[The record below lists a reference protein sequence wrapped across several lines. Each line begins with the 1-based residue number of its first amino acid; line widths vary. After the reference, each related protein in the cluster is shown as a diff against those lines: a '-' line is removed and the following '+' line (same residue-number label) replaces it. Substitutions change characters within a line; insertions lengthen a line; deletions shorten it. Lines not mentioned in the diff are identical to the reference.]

1 MTLTFRLFASLVLLG
16 AMLIA
21 NAGTPARSAPSSFGP
36 GADRIAATGQWFLNW
51 EGGKKN
57 ISLSFRITRGHDHD
71 SWGSQ
76 NVRLESLEGL
86 SLDETGPV
94 EFRVQRDAGT
104 FFLRGSLA
112 DEKGAGT
119 FELVLDSGFS
129 DQLDRRG
136 IGRPTE
142 DQQVDLALADMSL
155 PLLDDFDHLGY
166 DKPDVAMLVR
176 CAQHGVNRCS

>member
-1 MTLTFRLFASLVLLG
+1 MKASSASGLWPKRMVWRAVAIRPRRIAEPSNPGECPAVQSPVAIPDSPLPRTFDMTLAFRLFASLVLLG
-16 AMLIA
+16 AMLTV
-21 NAGTPARSAPSSFGP
+21 NAGTPARSAPPSFGP
-36 GADRIAATGQWFLNW
+36 GADHIAATGQWFLNW
-51 EGGKKN
+51 EAGKKD

-94 EFRVQRDAGT
+94 EFRVQRDAGA

-119 FELVLDSGFS
+119 
-129 DQLDRRG
+129 
-136 IGRPTE
+136 
-142 DQQVDLALADMSL
+142 
-155 PLLDDFDHLGY
+155 
-166 DKPDVAMLVR
+166 
-176 CAQHGVNRCS
+176 